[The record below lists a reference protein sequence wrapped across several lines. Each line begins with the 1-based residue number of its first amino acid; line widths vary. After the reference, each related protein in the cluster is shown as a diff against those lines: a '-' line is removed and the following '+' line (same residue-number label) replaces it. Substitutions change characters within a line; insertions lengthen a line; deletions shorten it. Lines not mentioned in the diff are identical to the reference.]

1 MEFSPL
7 IKGTPDW
14 NEKYNQDIGGLC
26 AEMDAARSGGILNTY
41 VHTKSGTAHTLT
53 GEGAIMRFTATAGWA
68 AGDTI
73 SVNGLGKNPVTLEG
87 TALPAGAFAQGTQVV
102 AVVDGENLQ
111 FLTQSYAGQ
120 FDAISTQMSNKADKN
135 RALQSDLYA
144 QYARDVQAP
153 NLNITPEILFN
164 NPPLDN
170 MALLDHRAVAYVKA
184 DRPAGAPPM
193 SSSMPAHY
201 FETLTLRVNR
211 NRALQ
216 VATQCYMG
224 EDNGRIFLRTRHRDN
239 NDYGYAQWQAWQ
251 RIATAAPPKRFE
263 IPYAAGFG
271 RWIWD
276 GLNIESYYCKTQE
289 SIVIGSI
296 ACEKP
301 DKTDIKCC
309 DQIAVLPVGFR
320 PKDHLFVP
328 GIFRGVDHYYKGSGA
343 MTIGA
348 NGLIQCHYSTDGCNK
363 FVASF
368 CFLAE

>member
-1 MEFSPL
+1 MRRVWDKVWSV
-7 IKGTPDW
+7 DW
-14 NEKYNQDIGGLC
+14 AQV
-26 AEMDAARSGGILNTY
+26 GIANINT
-41 VHTKSGTAHTLT
+41 L
-53 GEGAIMRFTATAGWA
+53 
-68 AGDTI
+68 
-73 SVNGLGKNPVTLEG
+73 
-87 TALPAGAFAQGTQVV
+87 
-102 AVVDGENLQ
+102 
-111 FLTQSYAGQ
+111 LTQ
-120 FDAISTQMSNKADKN
+120 KADKN
-135 RALQSDLYA
+135 KALQTNLYA
-144 QYARDVQAP
+144 QYAQDVQAP
-153 NLNITPEILFN
+153 NLSITPEILFN

-170 MALLDHRAVAYVKA
+170 MALLDHRALGYNKA
-184 DRPAGAPPM
+184 GRPAGAPPM
-193 SSSMPAHY
+193 SSSMFANH
-201 FETLTLRVNR
+201 FETLTFNLYH